1 MVKIILIKYCI
12 IGIDQKVHSSF
23 SLRASPI
30 FRRKRY
36 LLKID
41 LKVSAHIK
49 NLRVTHLM
57 TRSGMLNFLKR
68 RKKIF
73 LVEKPKGKQ
82 ENKKAAAA
90 KEKYSTK

>member
-12 IGIDQKVHSSF
+12 TGIGQKVHSGF

-57 TRSGMLNFLKR
+57 TRSGMLKLP
-68 RKKIF
+68 KKEEENIF
-73 LVEKPKGKQ
+73 
-82 ENKKAAAA
+82 
-90 KEKYSTK
+90 S